1 MVTLTITKPHGVTT
15 LSVYD
20 PEKACS
26 YDLPPIPEMVDGLPM
41 FSQIIEVG
49 SDLMVIGGFDPV
61 SWRVLDSV
69 FIYNFKSMSWRR
81 GADMPGQ
88 QRLLFGCSSDS
99 EKMVLVTGGHNDDKN
114 VALRS
119 VLLYDVEKDKW
130 IVLPNM
136 VMERYEC
143 KCILTEGNFHVI
155 DGYTTCTRGHHFQ
168 QSAELFDFATSQW
181 CIKDNFF
188 PYIM

>member
-49 SDLMVIGGFDPV
+49 PDLMVIGGFDPV

-143 KCILTEGNFHVI
+143 KCILTE
-155 DGYTTCTRGHHFQ
+155 
-168 QSAELFDFATSQW
+168 
-181 CIKDNFF
+181 
-188 PYIM
+188 